1 MSRSRKNPVLAALD
15 ASFLIGAVCSAI
27 FYAIMLSPAMK
38 DSTLHRYTTEHL
50 VEYVVVILTFWGLAD
65 VLRKLASFPREILAL
80 RQKWVPERKRRVPAM
95 VATSL
100 LEDVEAKPKWLRESR
115 IGRRYVDAFSYVIE
129 NGADSNFRD
138 HLQLLAHHDSERM
151 NGSYTLIRF
160 VVRITPVLGFLGTV
174 VHFGT
179 ALNGITLDKM
189 SDQLGVVVSEMG
201 QAFNATTVALA
212 AAMCMM
218 FCQFVC
224 EWIEKAILQSVDRNV
239 EEELFNRFELKDASI
254 SPFLSVI
261 KEANEDANK
270 LMAANLET
278 QTATWIEAFEMILQR
293 LDARQKQEGQA
304 WTQAL
309 ETLHSRHESYD
320 AVREERLRQ
329 ILDAIGESQDRFMG
343 QIHATIDKAA
353 LLRNDFSEVV
363 RTIHGIAQGEGRLLE
378 LQATLSD
385 NLRLIHETRQFEDAV
400 HGLTGAIHLL
410 TARHGGDGRKSAA

>member
-1 MSRSRKNPVLAALD
+1 MSRSRKNPLLAALD
-15 ASFLIGAVCSAI
+15 ASFLIGAVCTAI
-27 FYAIMLSPAMK
+27 FYAILLSPGMK

-50 VEYVVVILTFWGLAD
+50 VEYVVVALTFWGLAD
-65 VLRKLASFPREILAL
+65 VLRKLASFPREVLSL
-80 RQKWVPERKRRVPAM
+80 RHKWLPERTKRVPA
-95 VATSL
+95 AAAGSL
-100 LEDVEAKPKWLRESR
+100 LEIVDAQPKWLRESR
-115 IGRRYVDAFSYVIE
+115 IGRRFAAALEYVVE
-129 NGADSNFRD
+129 NGAGNEFRD
-138 HLQLLAHHDSERM
+138 QLQLLSHQDAERM
-151 NGSYTLIRF
+151 TASYTLIRF

-201 QAFNATTVALA
+201 HAFNATTVALA

-224 EWIEKAILQSVDRNV
+224 EWIDKAILQHIDHTV
-239 EEELFNRFELKDASI
+239 EDELFNRFELKDASLT
-254 SPFLSVI
+254 PFLRVV
-261 KEANEDANK
+261 KEANDDALK
-270 LMAANLET
+270 IMAANLES
-278 QTATWIEAFEMILQR
+278 QTAAWTEAFEMILQR
-293 LDARQKQEGQA
+293 LDARQKQEGHA

-329 ILDAIGESQDRFMG
+329 ILDAIGERQDRFMS
-343 QIHATIDKAA
+343 QIHATVDKAA
-353 LLRNDFSEVV
+353 LLRNDFALVV
-363 RTIHGIAQGEGRLLE
+363 NAIQEIAQGEGRLLE

-385 NLRLIHETRQFEDAV
+385 NLRVIHETRQIEDAV

-410 TARHGGDGRKSAA
+410 TARSSDGRKTAA

>member
-1 MSRSRKNPVLAALD
+1 MSRSRKNPLLAALD
-15 ASFLIGAVCSAI
+15 ASFLLGAVCTAI
-27 FYAIMLSPAMK
+27 FYAILLSPGMK

-50 VEYVVVILTFWGLAD
+50 VEYVVVALTFWGLAD
-65 VLRKLASFPREILAL
+65 VLRKIAGFPREILAL
-80 RQKWVPERKRRVPAM
+80 RHQWMPKREGRVPAS
-95 VATSL
+95 AAAGL
-100 LEDVEAKPKWLRESR
+100 LKLVDSQPTWLKESR
-115 IGRRYVDAFSYVIE
+115 IGRRFAAALEYVVE
-129 NGADSNFRD
+129 NGAGNEFRD

-151 NGSYTLIRF
+151 TASYTLIRF

-201 QAFNATTVALA
+201 HAFNATTVALA

-224 EWIEKAILQSVDRNV
+224 EWIEKAILQHIDHTV
-239 EEELFNRFELKDASI
+239 EDELFNRFELKDASI
-254 SPFLSVI
+254 SPFLRVI
-261 KEANEDANK
+261 KEANDDSLK
-270 LMAANLET
+270 LMAANLDN
-278 QTATWIEAFEMILQR
+278 QTATWVEAFEMILQR
-293 LDARQKQEGQA
+293 LDARQKIEGHA

-329 ILDAIGESQDRFMG
+329 ILEAIGERQDRFME
-343 QIHATIDKAA
+343 QIHGAIDKAA
-353 LLRNDFSEVV
+353 MLRGDFSEVV
-363 RTIHGIAQGEGRLLE
+363 KTVQGIAKGEGQLIE
-378 LQATLSD
+378 LQATLAD
-385 NLRLIHETRQFEDAV
+385 NLRVIHETRQIEDAV

-410 TARHGGDGRKSAA
+410 TARSGDRKAA

>member
-1 MSRSRKNPVLAALD
+1 MSRSRKNPLLAALD
-15 ASFLIGAVCSAI
+15 ASFLLGAVCTAI
-27 FYAIMLSPAMK
+27 FYAILLSPGMK

-50 VEYVVVILTFWGLAD
+50 VEYVVVALTFWGLAD
-65 VLRKLASFPREILAL
+65 VLRKIASFPREILAL
-80 RQKWVPERKRRVPAM
+80 RHQWMPKREGRVPAS
-95 VATSL
+95 AAAGL
-100 LEDVEAKPKWLRESR
+100 LKLVDSQPTWLKESR
-115 IGRRYVDAFSYVIE
+115 IGRRFAAALEYVVE
-129 NGADSNFRD
+129 NGAGNEFRD

-151 NGSYTLIRF
+151 TASYTLIRF

-201 QAFNATTVALA
+201 HAFNATTVALA

-224 EWIEKAILQSVDRNV
+224 EWIEKAILQHIDHTV
-239 EEELFNRFELKDASI
+239 EDELFNRFELKDASI
-254 SPFLSVI
+254 SPFLRVI
-261 KEANEDANK
+261 KEANDDSLK
-270 LMAANLET
+270 LMAANLDN
-278 QTATWIEAFEMILQR
+278 QTATWVEAFEMILQR
-293 LDARQKQEGQA
+293 LDTRQKIEGHA

-329 ILDAIGESQDRFMG
+329 ILEAIGERQDRFME
-343 QIHATIDKAA
+343 QIHGAIDKAA
-353 LLRNDFSEVV
+353 MLRGDFAEVV
-363 RTIHGIAQGEGRLLE
+363 KTVQGIAKGEGRLIE
-378 LQATLSD
+378 LQATLAD
-385 NLRLIHETRQFEDAV
+385 NLRVIHETRQIEDAV

-410 TARHGGDGRKSAA
+410 TARSGDRKAA

>member
-1 MSRSRKNPVLAALD
+1 MSRSRKNPLLAALD
-15 ASFLIGAVCSAI
+15 ASFLIGAVCTTI
-27 FYAIMLSPAMK
+27 FYMILLSPGMK

-50 VEYVVVILTFWGLAD
+50 VEYVVVALTFWGLAD
-65 VLRKLASFPREILAL
+65 VLRKIAGFPREILAL
-80 RQKWVPERKRRVPAM
+80 RHQWMPKREGRVPASAA
-95 VATSL
+95 VGL
-100 LEDVEAKPKWLRESR
+100 LKLVDSQPSWLKESR
-115 IGRRYVDAFSYVIE
+115 IGRRFAAALEYVVE
-129 NGADSNFRD
+129 NGAGNEFRD
-138 HLQLLAHHDSERM
+138 QLQLLAHQDSERM
-151 NGSYTLIRF
+151 TASYTLIRF

-201 QAFNATTVALA
+201 HAFNATTVALA

-224 EWIEKAILQSVDRNV
+224 EWIEKAILQHIDHTV
-239 EEELFNRFELKDASI
+239 EDELFNRFELKDASI
-254 SPFLSVI
+254 SPFLRVI
-261 KEANEDANK
+261 KEANDDSLK
-270 LMAANLET
+270 LMAANLEN
-278 QTATWIEAFEMILQR
+278 QTATWVEAFEMILQR
-293 LDARQKQEGQA
+293 LDARQKIEGHA

-329 ILDAIGESQDRFMG
+329 ILEAIGERQDRFME
-343 QIHATIDKAA
+343 QIHGAIDKAA
-353 LLRNDFSEVV
+353 MLRGDFSEVV
-363 RTIHGIAQGEGRLLE
+363 KTVQGIAQGEGRLIE

-385 NLRLIHETRQFEDAV
+385 NLRVIHETRQIEDAV

-410 TARHGGDGRKSAA
+410 TARSGERKAA

>member
-1 MSRSRKNPVLAALD
+1 MSRSRKNPLLAALD
-15 ASFLIGAVCSAI
+15 ASFLLGAVCTAI
-27 FYAIMLSPAMK
+27 FYAILLSPGMK

-50 VEYVVVILTFWGLAD
+50 VEYVVVALTFWGLAD
-65 VLRKLASFPREILAL
+65 VLRKIASFPREILAL
-80 RQKWVPERKRRVPAM
+80 RHQWMPKREGRVPAS
-95 VATSL
+95 AAAGL
-100 LEDVEAKPKWLRESR
+100 LKLVDSQPTWLKESR
-115 IGRRYVDAFSYVIE
+115 IGRRFAAALEYVVE
-129 NGADSNFRD
+129 NGAGNEFRD

-151 NGSYTLIRF
+151 TASYTLIRF

-201 QAFNATTVALA
+201 HAFNATTVALA

-224 EWIEKAILQSVDRNV
+224 EWIEKAILQHIDHTV
-239 EEELFNRFELKDASI
+239 EDELFNRFELKDASI
-254 SPFLSVI
+254 SPFLRVI
-261 KEANEDANK
+261 KEANDDSLK
-270 LMAANLET
+270 LMAANLDN
-278 QTATWIEAFEMILQR
+278 QTATWVEAFEMILQR
-293 LDARQKQEGQA
+293 LDARQKIEGHA

-329 ILDAIGESQDRFMG
+329 ILEAIGERQDRFME
-343 QIHATIDKAA
+343 QIHGAIDKAA
-353 LLRNDFSEVV
+353 MLRGDFSEVV
-363 RTIHGIAQGEGRLLE
+363 KTVQGIAKGEGRLIE
-378 LQATLSD
+378 LQATLAD
-385 NLRLIHETRQFEDAV
+385 NLRVIHETRQIEDAV

-410 TARHGGDGRKSAA
+410 TARSGDRKAA